1 MQPQGGLVRETW
13 HHSAYLTA
21 QQQWFLPR
29 GLTQHGF
36 IRQQAEQSPHVLSSQ
51 GPLAGPGS
59 WQRPLTD
66 HVIKETGHTSPAAPV
81 GPCHPRFSTG
91 EGGDAPS

>member
-1 MQPQGGLVRETW
+1 M
-13 HHSAYLTA
+13 S
-21 QQQWFLPR
+21 
-29 GLTQHGF
+29 
-36 IRQQAEQSPHVLSSQ
+36 SPPQ

-81 GPCHPRFSTG
+81 GPSHPKVLYWGGWRCPKLRPESTSSPDSAPSSENCQLMMG
-91 EGGDAPS
+91 REGGTQGLS

>member
-36 IRQQAEQSPHVLSSQ
+36 IRQQAEQSPHVLSSP
-51 GPLAGPGS
+51 GPPGRTRVLA
-59 WQRPLTD
+59 
-66 HVIKETGHTSPAAPV
+66 EAPY
-81 GPCHPRFSTG
+81 
-91 EGGDAPS
+91 